1 MVTPAAPLV
10 KTGSMQLGARLP
22 GCVVERHGRV
32 PVGGQRE
39 EGEVEHLLEPCRS
52 RRCPALHKFTA
63 SPTNSSP
70 SLQAKQ
76 RTNDLPGR
84 CARLVRRAR
93 QRRYRKPRVLRSSFP
108 RFFSPRYS
116 PAPSRAHA
124 LSRALAVALLLSHTL
139 SRAHWASYHLTKP
152 GRGALQDTDTHGHG
166 ERCGETGPRGQK
178 GAFRGGRRQGVL
190 QVSNAALLCPAHR
203 ARGQRPRR
211 SLRLPTVLV
220 RGGGVGGE
228 RRQRAFGRPIT
239 SPARGGQFALPAAPV
254 SISLGR

>member
-39 EGEVEHLLEPCRS
+39 EGEVEHLLEPCAKS
-52 RRCPALHKFTA
+52 SGFTA
-63 SPTNSSP
+63 SPTNSK
-70 SLQAKQ
+70 QAAHE
-76 RTNDLPGR
+76 RFTGTVR
-84 CARLVRRAR
+84 ARLVRRAR

-139 SRAHWASYHLTKP
+139 SRAHWASHHLTKP

-190 QVSNAALLCPAHR
+190 QVSAHR

-239 SPARGGQFALPAAPV
+239 SPARGGQFALPAARV

>member
-1 MVTPAAPLV
+1 M
-10 KTGSMQLGARLP
+10 
-22 GCVVERHGRV
+22 
-32 PVGGQRE
+32 PVRGQRE

-52 RRCPALHKFTA
+52 RRCSSSGASSELFTA

-70 SLQAKQ
+70 SSA
-76 RTNDLPGR
+76 RTIYREGA
-84 CARLVRRAR
+84 ARLVRRAR

-190 QVSNAALLCPAHR
+190 QVSNAALPMSSRAQRCPAHR

-239 SPARGGQFALPAAPV
+239 SPARGGQFALPAARV

>member
-1 MVTPAAPLV
+1 M
-10 KTGSMQLGARLP
+10 
-22 GCVVERHGRV
+22 
-32 PVGGQRE
+32 PVRGQRE

-52 RRCPALHKFTA
+52 RRCPALKFTA

-70 SLQAKQ
+70 SQAAHE
-76 RTNDLPGR
+76 RFTGTVR
-84 CARLVRRAR
+84 ARLVRRAR

-190 QVSNAALLCPAHR
+190 QVSNAALPTSSRAQRCPAHR

-228 RRQRAFGRPIT
+228 RRQRAFGRPIK